1 MRGHVVRRTQREAI
15 FFDDPLRAGGRLDPV
30 LAPMKS
36 KLSGYA
42 TR

>member
-1 MRGHVVRRTQREAI
+1 MRVPVVRRTQRKAI
-15 FFDDPLRAGGRLDPV
+15 FFDDPLHAGGRLDPI

-36 KLSGYA
+36 KLSGHA